1 MLIAWQTFP
10 DNQVA
15 SEFADWLDA
24 ALTARDVERDE
35 QVFHL
40 PLRRRSPDGCRG
52 NGSGGVS
59 ALPER
64 GGRLR
69 GAN

>member
-15 SEFADWLDA
+15 PEFADWLDA

-35 QVFHL
+35 QVF
-40 PLRRRSPDGCRG
+40 SFAAQAAQPDGCRG